1 MSESTE
7 NSKQIITVGD
17 QPTTNDELGFT
28 PYVIAMA
35 EFLTHKDTKPP
46 LTISIEGEWGSGKSS
61 FMKQLETE
69 VKKKSKELD
78 KEDLKKVWQKIKKD
92 RIIFSDVSD
101 IYEFFRLRLKQE
113 TQTVWFNAWR
123 HDKSESLWA
132 TFALSFL
139 EQLSKNRNLSDILYN
154 VWSYL
159 ILIGNRLDWKN
170 KPVKFLQTLVIIWLM
185 ATIIASVPVVVF
197 FRDKVAGIFPFYERF
212 VDIVKTDSDAEEE
225 DEKDEQKTDN
235 QEEENNQL
243 LNFWLQLGGYG
254 AGFAGVGKLLAI
266 LKDLIGD
273 QKMDLTQYLE
283 HPDYDK
289 QVAFIEKFH
298 EDFSKI
304 VDAYVG
310 ENEKIYVFIDDLD
323 RCELGKSADLLQA
336 LNMMISN
343 DPKIIFILGMDR
355 EKIAAAISFK
365 QRNVIPFLASAITE
379 NQAKENENQKLS
391 TKVDYGFSF
400 LEKFVQLSFSVPAPS
415 QKTLDSFVEKISEIK
430 TYPEKQEKRFFWIPH
445 NLIAKVFNLLNLPK
459 TFRLA
464 KRSVKKIIEKF
475 VIPYFWYCFYFL
487 AIAKLLKDKY
497 FRLFSLY
504 FHKEI
509 SLYLYP
515 FIQGRNSQKE
525 AEKRESESPDLPIFA
540 IIEKDLDSDSLAKV
554 IEMVAPFF
562 DYNPRRLKQY
572 INVLRLKIYI
582 AYYSIGVTFAER
594 QTISTE
600 QIGKFTAITL
610 RYPRLLLEL
619 KNNYQLLAELEKD
632 AIDKSLK
639 SNNSVILSYESTPS
653 DREAGN
659 ANYWLKNYP
668 KIKQLLSSEMILN
681 NEKKSGKKYIFENG
695 SIKKLLEVSPQQS
708 LPTKYFTLREFLA
721 AKKWKEADIET
732 YKVMLQVAE
741 REKERYLDI
750 KEIEQFPCQ
759 DLRIIDQLWVKYS
772 DGKFGFSLQ
781 KKIYQSLGG
790 TRKYNQEVW
799 ENFAKEV
806 GWIQGEGEE
815 ENWMLW
821 DDLAFST
828 DTHYEG
834 HLPLLVAVEGPAV
847 GSRKLWE
854 RLGVF
859 LFSRAETC
867 RL

>member
-17 QPTTNDELGFT
+17 QATTNDELGFT

-61 FMKQLETE
+61 FMKQLESE

-139 EQLSKNRNLSDILYN
+139 EQLSKNRNLSDIFYN
-154 VWSYL
+154 FCSYL
-159 ILIGNRLDWKN
+159 ILIANRLDWKD

-185 ATIIASVPVVVF
+185 VTIIFSIPIAYF
-197 FRDKVAGIFPFYERF
+197 FKDEVAVIFPWYENLA
-212 VDIVKTDSDAEEE
+212 DIVKTDSESEEE
-225 DEKDEQKTDN
+225 DKKESGKKTDTEEDK
-235 QEEENNQL
+235 EEENNQL
-243 LNFWLQLGGYG
+243 LTIWLTLGGAG
-254 AGFAGVGKLLAI
+254 ASFAGIGKLLGI

-273 QKMDLTQYLE
+273 PKMDLTQYLE
-283 HPDYDK
+283 SPDYKK
-289 QVAFIEKFH
+289 QVAFVEKFH

-304 VDAYVG
+304 VNAYVG
-310 ENEKIYVFIDDLD
+310 ENENIYVFIDDLD
-323 RCELGKSADLLQA
+323 RCELDKSADLLQA

-355 EKIAAAISFK
+355 EKVAAAISFK
-365 QRNVIPFLASAITE
+365 QRNVIPFLASAIAE
-379 NQAKENENQKLS
+379 NQAEENESQKLS
-391 TKVDYGFSF
+391 KKVDYGFSF

-415 QKTLDSFVEKISEIK
+415 QKILDSFVEKISEIK
-430 TYPEKQEKRFFWIPH
+430 KSPEKQEKYFFGISH
-445 NLIAKVFNLLNLPK
+445 SLIAEVFDFSARFNDGK
-459 TFRLA
+459 EW
-464 KRSVKKIIEKF
+464 IEKF
-475 VIPYFWYCFYFL
+475 
-487 AIAKLLKDKY
+487 KD
-497 FRLFSLY
+497 RIFSPR
-504 FHKEI
+504 E
-509 SLYLYP
+509 
-515 FIQGRNSQKE
+515 KE
-525 AEKRESESPDLPIFA
+525 AEKTEAEESSVSEQNLESQETETSSPDLPIFP
-540 IIEKDLDSDSLAKV
+540 IIEKDLDSESFAKV

-572 INVLRLKIYI
+572 INILRLRTYI

-594 QTISTE
+594 ETITTE
-600 QIGKFTAITL
+600 QIAKFTAITL

-619 KNNYQLLAELEKD
+619 KNNYKLLAELEKD

-815 ENWMLW
+815 ETWMLW
-821 DDLAFST
+821 DDLTFST

-834 HLPLLVAVEGPAV
+834 HLPLLVAVEGPSV
-847 GSRKLWE
+847 GSRELWE